1 MTQYRNQKQK
11 QKPLSIESPTGPS
24 LGP

>member
-1 MTQYRNQKQK
+1 MTQYKNQKQK